1 MRLVLVAQ
9 DFPPSRGGI
18 QTYCW
23 ELATRWAARS
33 DGFLVIAPNQP
44 GADDFDAASEVP
56 VRRVPGTGDTFFAAA
71 ARELARLAPDT
82 VSFHSQWPSAG
93 AAQLLRAA
101 GRTGKVFVA
110 AHGRELL
117 LRPWQS
123 SRVAQGAYDAARAK
137 ALTNADGVFPVS
149 RYTAELVRSL
159 GVLLPN
165 VHVEPNGT
173 DPDRFTPGD
182 ATHLR
187 RRCGLG
193 DAVVFLSVARLVPR
207 KGVDRALQAFAQV
220 AIRVSNSHFVV
231 VGEGPEYERLRAQTR
246 RMKLEARVSF
256 MGGVDLDGLI
266 DWYRAADVFVLPARS
281 EPPDVEGFGIV
292 YLEASACGLPVIGP
306 DEGGPLDAIIED
318 VTGFVVP
325 PLDVDAL
332 AGAMIR
338 LAEDPQ
344 LRRRLGEAGR
354 HHVVTN
360 ANWDRVADRLWMT
373 MQVLGSRCTRVNQ
386 QSN

>member
-23 ELATRWAARS
+23 ELARRWALLS
-33 DGFLVIAPNQP
+33 DEFLVIAPKQP
-44 GADDFDAASEVP
+44 GAETFDASGQVT

-71 ARELARLAPDT
+71 ARELARLPTDT

-117 LRPWQS
+117 LRPWQA

-149 RYTAELVRSL
+149 RYTAGLVRSL
-159 GVLLPN
+159 GVQLPN

-173 DPDRFTPGD
+173 DPERFSPGN
-182 ATHLR
+182 ASHLR
-187 RRCGLG
+187 QQYHLG
-193 DAVVFLSVARLVPR
+193 DALVFLSVARLVRR
-207 KGVDRALQAFAQV
+207 KGVDRALRAFAEI
-220 AIRVSNSHFVV
+220 APRLPAARFVV
-231 VGEGPEYERLRAQTR
+231 VGEGPEHSLLRDLATDLGIAERVLFT
-246 RMKLEARVSF
+246 
-256 MGGVDLDGLI
+256 GGVDLERLI
-266 DWYRAADVFVLPARS
+266 DWYRAADVFVLPAQS

-306 DEGGPLDAIIED
+306 NEGGPIDAIIEGI
-318 VTGFVVP
+318 TGYLVSP
-325 PLDVDAL
+325 SDIAGLAQAMAKL
-332 AGAMIR
+332 AG
-338 LAEDPQ
+338 DPA
-344 LRRRLGEAGR
+344 LRRRLGDAGR
-354 HHVVTN
+354 RHVVEN
-360 ANWDRVADRLWMT
+360 ANWDRVADRLWVT
-373 MQVLGSRCTRVNQ
+373 MQVLGPRSTRVEL